1 MARFARGLAVTSGF
15 VLLGLILAVAPQKNA
30 SGAPGATN
38 VVVTNT
44 PLPVTGSVSVANTV
58 PVSGSVSV
66 ANTVPISG
74 TVNTS
79 LLNPPLLP
87 LLPSNTIT
95 LTAFNAGQ
103 SCEGAP
109 FEGFAFNY
117 FVAKNSGI
125 LGNFTLPAGQVLV
138 VTNFSWVAFG
148 SPAVANQ
155 NRIASLF
162 PVTTSGGSGADAQSV
177 ALADSNGKA
186 GGSQNFP
193 TGIVVQN
200 PAFFCLDLQPVVSG
214 EVVSGLI
221 NGFLAPD
228 R

>member
-1 MARFARGLAVTSGF
+1 MSRFTRALGATFGV
-15 VLLGLILAVAPQKNA
+15 VLLGLIFALAPQKNA

-58 PVSGSVSV
+58 PVSGSVSI

-74 TVNTS
+74 TVNAS

-87 LLPSNTIT
+87 LLPSDTIT
-95 LTAFNAGQ
+95 LAAFSGGQ
-103 SCEGAP
+103 SCEGGP

-125 LGNFTLPAGQVLV
+125 LGNFTLPPGQVLV

-155 NRIASLF
+155 NRIASLD
-162 PVTTSGGSGADAQSV
+162 PVTTTGGSGADAQSI
-177 ALADSNGKA
+177 ALADSTGKA

-193 TGIVVQN
+193 TGIVIQN

-214 EVVSGLI
+214 EVVSGWI